1 MERDVDGSPVS
12 KYTFLSPSS
21 PPQLQEATSMT
32 NMAGSPS
39 LEGQAYQQKRG
50 MLATQAQQVPGMP
63 VPALHSPPVQQLR
76 PGTPSPQLLLGM
88 PGTPT
93 QQLIPCMSRSS
104 SQQQL
109 PLGMPGTPAQQL
121 IPCMPRT
128 SSQQQLLQGMPSIPT
143 QGQLPGVPGTPSQQL
158 TLSISGTPSQQ
169 IAGILASPPLQP
181 GRLGSPWSP
190 AYQNPYGTV
199 PRSFHTVDGKSSL
212 FASNYA
218 RSLPRFQPKLRPAK
232 SESSLKKYS
241 SSPKLGRSWHLFL
254 KL

>member
-1 MERDVDGSPVS
+1 VERDVDGSLVS
-12 KYTFLSPSS
+12 KYTFLAPSS
-21 PPQLQEATSMT
+21 PPQLPHLPETTSMT

-39 LEGQAYQQKRG
+39 LEGQVCQQKRG

-63 VPALHSPPVQQLR
+63 IPAMHSPPVQQLR

-93 QQLIPCMSRSS
+93 QQLIPCMPRTS

-109 PLGMPGTPAQQL
+109 FLGMPGTPTQQL

-128 SSQQQLLQGMPSIPT
+128 SSQQQLFLGTPGTPT
-143 QGQLPGVPGTPSQQL
+143 QGQLPGLPGNSSQQL
-158 TLSISGTPSQQ
+158 TVSISGTPSEQM
-169 IAGILASPPLQP
+169 AGILASPPPRQ
-181 GRLGSPWSP
+181 GILGSPWSP

-212 FASNYA
+212 FASNYV

-232 SESSLKKYS
+232 SETSLKKYS
-241 SSPKLGRSWHLFL
+241 SSPKLGRSWHLF
-254 KL
+254 

>member
-1 MERDVDGSPVS
+1 MERDVDGSLVS
-12 KYTFLSPSS
+12 KYTFLTPSS
-21 PPQLQEATSMT
+21 PPQLPHLPEATSMT

-39 LEGQAYQQKRG
+39 LEEHAFQQKRG

-63 VPALHSPPVQQLR
+63 IPAMHSPPVQQLR
-76 PGTPSPQLLLGM
+76 PGTPSSQLV
-88 PGTPT
+88 
-93 QQLIPCMSRSS
+93 
-104 SQQQL
+104 
-109 PLGMPGTPAQQL
+109 LGMPGTPAQQL

-128 SSQQQLLQGMPSIPT
+128 SSQQQLFLGMPSTPT
-143 QGQLPGVPGTPSQQL
+143 QGQLPCVPGTASQQL

-169 IAGILASPPLQP
+169 IAGTLASPSPRP
-181 GRLGSPWSP
+181 GTLGSPWSP

-232 SESSLKKYS
+232 SETSLKKYS

-254 KL
+254 KLY

>member
-1 MERDVDGSPVS
+1 VERDVDSSLVS

-21 PPQLQEATSMT
+21 PPQLPHLPEATS
-32 NMAGSPS
+32 MAGSPS

-63 VPALHSPPVQQLR
+63 IPAMHSPPIQQLR

-93 QQLIPCMSRSS
+93 QQLIPCMPRTS

-109 PLGMPGTPAQQL
+109 PLGMPGTPTQQL
-121 IPCMPRT
+121 IPCMTRT
-128 SSQQQLLQGMPSIPT
+128 SSQQQLFLGTPGTPT

-158 TLSISGTPSQQ
+158 TLSISSIPSQQ
-169 IAGILASPPLQP
+169 MAGILASPPARP
-181 GRLGSPWSP
+181 GTLGSPWSP

-199 PRSFHTVDGKSSL
+199 PRSFLTVDGKSSL
-212 FASNYA
+212 FASNYV

>member
-1 MERDVDGSPVS
+1 MDGSLVS

-21 PPQLQEATSMT
+21 PPQLPHLPETTSMA

-39 LEGQAYQQKRG
+39 LEGHAYQQKRG

-63 VPALHSPPVQQLR
+63 IPAMHSPPVQQLR

-93 QQLIPCMSRSS
+93 QQLIPCM
-104 SQQQL
+104 
-109 PLGMPGTPAQQL
+109 
-121 IPCMPRT
+121 PRT
-128 SSQQQLLQGMPSIPT
+128 SSQHQLFLGTPGTPT
-143 QGQLPGVPGTPSQQL
+143 QGQLPGVPGTASQQL

-169 IAGILASPPLQP
+169 MAGILASPPPRP
-181 GRLGSPWSP
+181 GTLGSPWSP

-212 FASNYA
+212 FASNYV

-232 SESSLKKYS
+232 SETSLKKYS